1 MQDHHHNHVQPCVN
15 LLLRFCFSI
24 IHWKRV
30 WLVFTRHIL
39 SEGRDRGIICVW
51 GLIGR
56 HTMSETGSPSL
67 LQELYGP
74 STLFSIA
81 PSPSLF
87 QRTRFLISFIIMG
100 VIFWHP
106 PVALLSRDE
115 ANCENRHGNL
125 LCEWKL
131 RNALKSF
138 TVHGWQKFMSILF
151 CALTLPVY

>member
-30 WLVFTRHIL
+30 WLVSTWHIL
-39 SEGRDRGIICVW
+39 SEGRDRGIID
-51 GLIGR
+51 
-56 HTMSETGSPSL
+56 HFTGCLRPGALRYCTSCMDHP
-67 LQELYGP
+67 P
-74 STLFSIA
+74 FFSIA

-115 ANCENRHGNL
+115 AHGNL
-125 LCEWKL
+125 LCEWNL